1 VKYHVLVGEQHV
13 EVDVRRDGGG
23 YAVTLDGEVLH
34 VDVAALAEGQ
44 AYSLIVGLPGREARS
59 VDVAVE
65 ERPRDGLDL
74 LVGGRRYSTT
84 VLNHREWAARSIQ
97 GGSAAVERVVRAVMT
112 GIVREVLV
120 APGDVVAAGQTLF
133 ILEAM
138 KMENEVKAQA
148 AGTVKA
154 LAVTAG
160 QTVTQGDVVAEIA

>member
-1 VKYHVLVGEQHV
+1 VKYHVLVGDQHV

-23 YAVTLDGEVLH
+23 YAVTVDGQATH
-34 VDVAALAEGQ
+34 VDVGTLEDGR
-44 AYSLIVGLPGREARS
+44 AYSLIVGAPGLGERS

-65 ERPRDGLDL
+65 ERRDGLDL
-74 LVGGRRYSTT
+74 LVAGRRYQTI
-84 VLNHREWAARSIQ
+84 VLNDREWQARSIKP
-97 GGSAAVERVVRAVMT
+97 GEAEGERVVRAVMT

-154 LAVTAG
+154 LAVSAG
-160 QTVTQGDVVAEIA
+160 QTVTQGDVVAEIG

>member
-1 VKYHVLVGEQHV
+1 VKYHVLIGGREV

-23 YAVTLDGEVLH
+23 YAVTMGGEVVH
-34 VDVAALAEGQ
+34 VDVGAIEDGR
-44 AYSLIVGLPGREARS
+44 AYSLILDIPGTSARS

-65 ERPRDGLDL
+65 ESLHDGLDL
-74 LVGGRRYSTT
+74 LVGGRRYTTT
-84 VLNHREWAARSIQ
+84 VLNDREWRARSIKA
-97 GGSAAVERVVRAVMT
+97 GESEGERVVRAVMT

-148 AGTVKA
+148 AGTVQR
-154 LAVTAG
+154 VTASAG
-160 QTVTQGDVVAEIA
+160 QTVTKDDVIVELG